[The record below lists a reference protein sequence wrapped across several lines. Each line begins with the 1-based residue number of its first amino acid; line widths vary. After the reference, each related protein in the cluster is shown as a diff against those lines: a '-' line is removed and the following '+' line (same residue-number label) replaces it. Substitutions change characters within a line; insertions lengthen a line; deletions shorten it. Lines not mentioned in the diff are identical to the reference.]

1 MPATVEHIIVI
12 IFYPKMPLDLIL
24 GAPMPAG
31 VLEGMFTELTKTVTR
46 AKAAKYR
53 VGDIE

>member
-12 IFYPKMPLDLIL
+12 IFYPKMPLDSIP